1 MSVIGPSED
10 VAGKTRGQPSALAQL
25 ADWGPVPGL
34 AALLA
39 GIIAWALFYALDIS
53 GFWLAVTII
62 AIGPAVLLL
71 FGLVLRPADRLAGIW
86 PRKS

>member
-1 MSVIGPSED
+1 MSVIGRSGE
-10 VAGKTRGQPSALAQL
+10 APSALTQL
-25 ADWGPVPGL
+25 GDWGPVPGVV
-34 AALLA
+34 ALLA
-39 GIIAWALFYALDIS
+39 GIIAWALFYGFDGS

-86 PRKS
+86 PRKR

>member
-1 MSVIGPSED
+1 MSVIGRSD
-10 VAGKTRGQPSALAQL
+10 DLAGKTPGRPTALAQL

-39 GIIAWALFYALDIS
+39 GIIAWALFYGLDVS

-62 AIGPAVLLL
+62 AIGPGVLVL
-71 FGLVLRPADRLAGIW
+71 FGLVLRPSRQLARIW